1 MPPLWEK
8 ARAFMGAV
16 CVVRVCRSIVGRVVV
31 VRILSTRGGRLRRL
45 EGLVNNVPSIKSTD

>member
-1 MPPLWEK
+1 
-8 ARAFMGAV
+8 MGAV